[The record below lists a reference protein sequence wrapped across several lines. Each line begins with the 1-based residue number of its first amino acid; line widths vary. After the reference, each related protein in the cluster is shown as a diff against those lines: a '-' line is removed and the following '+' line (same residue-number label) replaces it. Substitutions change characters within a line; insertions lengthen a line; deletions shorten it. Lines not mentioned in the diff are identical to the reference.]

1 MMATRDSLQIEGQM
15 HTESEGMEKGIH
27 GNGNERK
34 LEQQYSYQ
42 TKDFKIKT
50 VTRDN
55 IKIKGSIHKEDV
67 TIINIHV
74 PNIRT
79 P

>member
-34 LEQQYSYQ
+34 LE
-42 TKDFKIKT
+42 
-50 VTRDN
+50 
-55 IKIKGSIHKEDV
+55 
-67 TIINIHV
+67 
-74 PNIRT
+74 
-79 P
+79 